1 MIDKKKLSDAIKNS
15 KDNPQKPPVDPNLTL
30 DVKNEKLE
38 ELVKQYTDE
47 KNADNLNALIEELR
61 KCRLLVPANINEEK
75 KPVPCMLNS
84 KDKGMYFPVYTALK
98 QIPQSPRSEAIIN
111 MPYLAVNEMTAQQ
124 QENLGGVA
132 INPFTDNLI
141 FKMPLVLRIQ
151 EVEKKRR
158 ELAKQGGEPKKKT
171 LQLTPEQYLQFERRQ
186 FEFGFLPKRFFEQG
200 QAFMDELC
208 EKKEEYIDQLF
219 EEAYQ
224 EKRRYPYLPED
235 FSVMVMNIAED
246 LLIVRVDLPA
256 QDMAA
261 PSCLRIYLAWNEVAG
276 SGRYLTIETVKDSKE
291 RKLGE
296 LTLDWK
302 KVDHGVA
309 PVEGAELQYVID
321 LLQDKLPQ

>member
-151 EVEKKRR
+151 AVEKKRR

-321 LLQDKLPQ
+321 LLQDKLS

>member
-200 QAFMDELC
+200 QTFMDELC

-276 SGRYLTIETVKDSKE
+276 SGRYLTIETVKDAKE

-309 PVEGAELQYVID
+309 PVEGAELQDVID
-321 LLQDKLPQ
+321 LLQDKLS

>member
-208 EKKEEYIDQLF
+208 EKKEEYIDRLF

-256 QDMAA
+256 QDMVA

-321 LLQDKLPQ
+321 LLQDKLS

>member
-261 PSCLRIYLAWNEVAG
+261 PSCLRIYLAWTEVAG

-321 LLQDKLPQ
+321 LLQDKLS

>member
-171 LQLTPEQYLQFERRQ
+171 LQLTPEQYLQFERCQ

-321 LLQDKLPQ
+321 LLQDKLS

>member
-261 PSCLRIYLAWNEVAG
+261 PSCLRIYLACNEVAG

-321 LLQDKLPQ
+321 LLQDKLS

>member
-151 EVEKKRR
+151 AVEKKRR

-261 PSCLRIYLAWNEVAG
+261 PSCLHIYLAWNEVAG

-321 LLQDKLPQ
+321 LLQDKLS

>member
-84 KDKGMYFPVYTALK
+84 KDKGMYFPAYTALK

-302 KVDHGVA
+302 KVDYGVA

-321 LLQDKLPQ
+321 LLQDKLS

>member
-246 LLIVRVDLPA
+246 LLMVRVDLPA

-321 LLQDKLPQ
+321 LLQDKLS

>member
-47 KNADNLNALIEELR
+47 KNANNLNALIEELR

-321 LLQDKLPQ
+321 LLQDKLS

>member
-75 KPVPCMLNS
+75 KPVPCTLNS

-321 LLQDKLPQ
+321 LLQDKLS

>member
-1 MIDKKKLSDAIKNS
+1 MIDKKKLSDAIKKS

-200 QAFMDELC
+200 QVFMDELC

-321 LLQDKLPQ
+321 LLQDKLS

>member
-61 KCRLLVPANINEEK
+61 KCRLLVPANIDEEK

-200 QAFMDELC
+200 QAFMDALC
-208 EKKEEYIDQLF
+208 EKKEGYIDQLF

-321 LLQDKLPQ
+321 LLQDKLS

>member
-61 KCRLLVPANINEEK
+61 KCRLLVPASINEEK

-321 LLQDKLPQ
+321 LLQDKLS

>member
-158 ELAKQGGEPKKKT
+158 ELEKQGGEPKKKT

-321 LLQDKLPQ
+321 LLQDKLS

>member
-15 KDNPQKPPVDPNLTL
+15 KDNPQKLPVDPNLTL

-186 FEFGFLPKRFFEQG
+186 FEYGFLPKRFFEQG

-321 LLQDKLPQ
+321 LLQDKLS

>member
-276 SGRYLTIETVKDSKE
+276 SGRYLTIETVKDLKE

-321 LLQDKLPQ
+321 LLQDKLS

>member
-186 FEFGFLPKRFFEQG
+186 FEFGFLPKRFFGQG

-256 QDMAA
+256 QDMVA

-321 LLQDKLPQ
+321 LLQDKLS

>member
-1 MIDKKKLSDAIKNS
+1 MIDKKKLSDAIQNS

-38 ELVKQYTDE
+38 ELVKQYMDE

-321 LLQDKLPQ
+321 LLQDKLS

>member
-208 EKKEEYIDQLF
+208 EKKEEYIDRLF

-321 LLQDKLPQ
+321 LLQDKLS

>member
-1 MIDKKKLSDAIKNS
+1 MIDKKKLSDTMKNS
-15 KDNPQKPPVDPNLTL
+15 KDTQPKPPVDPNLTL
-30 DVKNEKLE
+30 DVRNDKLE
-38 ELVKQYTDE
+38 ELVRQYTAE
-47 KNADNLNALIEELR
+47 KNGENLNTLIEEIR
-61 KCRLLVPANINEEK
+61 KCRLLVPANLNEEK
-75 KPVPCMLNS
+75 RPIPCMLNS
-84 KDKGMYFPVYTALK
+84 KEKGMYFPIYTSREH
-98 QIPQSPRSEAIIN
+98 IPQSPRSEAIIN

-124 QENLGGVA
+124 QENLGGIA

-151 EVEKKRR
+151 EVEKKRS
-158 ELAKQGGEPKKKT
+158 EIPNQAMPKKKT

-200 QAFMDELC
+200 KEMIDTLC
-208 EKKEEYIDQLF
+208 EKKEEYVDQLF

-246 LLIVRVDLPA
+246 LLIVRVDLPNR
-256 QDMAA
+256 DMAD
-261 PSCLRIYLAWNEVAG
+261 PSCLRIYLAWNDVAG
-276 SGRYLTIETVKDSKE
+276 SGRYMTIETVKDSKE
-291 RKLGE
+291 RRLGE
-296 LTLDWK
+296 LAPDWE

-321 LLQDKLPQ
+321 LLQDKLS

>member
-15 KDNPQKPPVDPNLTL
+15 KDNSQKPPVDPNLTL

-321 LLQDKLPQ
+321 LLQDKLS

>member
-246 LLIVRVDLPA
+246 LLIVRADLPA

-321 LLQDKLPQ
+321 LLQDKLS

>member
-1 MIDKKKLSDAIKNS
+1 MIDKKKLSDTIKNN
-15 KDNPQKPPVDPNLTL
+15 KNTQPKPPVDPNLTL
-30 DVKNEKLE
+30 DVRNDKLE
-38 ELVKQYTDE
+38 ELVRQYTAE
-47 KNADNLNALIEELR
+47 KNAENLNTLIEELR
-61 KCRLLVPANINEEK
+61 KCRLLVPANLNEEK
-75 KPVPCMLNS
+75 RPIPCMLNS
-84 KDKGMYFPVYTALK
+84 KEKGTYFPVYTSRQ

-151 EVEKKRR
+151 EVEKKRS
-158 ELAKQGGEPKKKT
+158 ELPNQAMPKKKT
-171 LQLTPEQYLQFERRQ
+171 LQLTAEQYLQFERHQ

-200 QAFMDELC
+200 KELVDALC
-208 EKKEEYIDQLF
+208 EQKEECVDRLF

-246 LLIVRVDLPA
+246 LLIIRVDLPG

-261 PSCLRIYLAWNEVAG
+261 PSCLRIYLAWNDVEG
-276 SGRYLTIETVKDSKE
+276 TGRYLTIETVKDSNE
-291 RKLGE
+291 RRLGE
-296 LTLDWK
+296 LSRDWK

-321 LLQDKLPQ
+321 LLQDKLS

>member
-98 QIPQSPRSEAIIN
+98 QIPPHPRSEAIIN

-321 LLQDKLPQ
+321 LLQDKLS

>member
-261 PSCLRIYLAWNEVAG
+261 SSCLRIYLAWNEVAG

-321 LLQDKLPQ
+321 LLQDKLS

>member
-124 QENLGGVA
+124 QEKLGGVA

-200 QAFMDELC
+200 QTFMDELC

-276 SGRYLTIETVKDSKE
+276 SGRYLTIETVKDAKE

-296 LTLDWK
+296 LTSDWK

-321 LLQDKLPQ
+321 LLQDKLS

>member
-15 KDNPQKPPVDPNLTL
+15 KDNPQKPQVDPNLTL

-141 FKMPLVLRIQ
+141 FKMPLVLRIL

-321 LLQDKLPQ
+321 LLQDKLS

>member
-111 MPYLAVNEMTAQQ
+111 MPYLAVNEITAQQ

-276 SGRYLTIETVKDSKE
+276 IGRYLTIETVKDSKE

-321 LLQDKLPQ
+321 LLQDKLS

>member
-208 EKKEEYIDQLF
+208 EKKEEYIDRLF

-276 SGRYLTIETVKDSKE
+276 SGRYLTIETVKDAKE

-321 LLQDKLPQ
+321 LLQDKLS

>member
-186 FEFGFLPKRFFEQG
+186 FEFGFLPKRFFEQW

-321 LLQDKLPQ
+321 LLQDKLS

>member
-309 PVEGAELQYVID
+309 PVEGVELQYVID
-321 LLQDKLPQ
+321 LLQDKLS

>member
-200 QAFMDELC
+200 QTFMDELC

-276 SGRYLTIETVKDSKE
+276 SGRYLTVETVKDAKE

-321 LLQDKLPQ
+321 LLQDKLS

>member
-38 ELVKQYTDE
+38 ELVKQYMDE

-84 KDKGMYFPVYTALK
+84 KEKGMYFPVYTALK

-321 LLQDKLPQ
+321 LLQDKLS

>member
-186 FEFGFLPKRFFEQG
+186 FEFGFLPKRFLEQG

-208 EKKEEYIDQLF
+208 EKQEEYIDQLF

-296 LTLDWK
+296 LTSDWK

-321 LLQDKLPQ
+321 LLQDKLS

>member
-276 SGRYLTIETVKDSKE
+276 SGRYLTIETVKDAKE
-291 RKLGE
+291 RKLDE

-321 LLQDKLPQ
+321 LLQDKLS